1 MDWGTRQVWR
11 ANWSARWRVRG
22 LGWISA
28 QALLLVFLG
37 IFGSWGSGCRPER
50 ISEDPNDRLDFSSDT
65 LLFDTVFTTIGSVTL
80 PLKIYNRNDEAI
92 HVESISLREGA
103 HSQFRMNVDGIP
115 GYRVEDLTLSS
126 GDSLWIFVEVTV
138 DPNTGLLP
146 FVIEDAIEVKRGQVV
161 QEVILN
167 AWGQNAYFHGGLD
180 PIETLPCPA
189 VWSADKPHVI
199 YGIVEVDKDCSLR
212 ILAGTQVHVHSGG
225 GLLINQGTLD
235 VEGVLGSEVVFQGDR
250 LEPEYDDVP
259 GQWGV
264 ELNFSYETEYGIDA
278 VTVARG
284 GIWLYGSKNS
294 NIDYAIIK
302 NGTIG
307 IQVDTV
313 GVSNGYALRLTNTRI
328 FNMSAIGLYAQ
339 GGVIQGFN
347 NLIYDCGQSAA
358 AFTLGGVYRLDHCTF
373 ANYWSEGVREAPTV
387 FFNDWYEDINGTT
400 QIRPLDGSQFR
411 NCIVWGNNAGLPDFD
426 ELAADLLSPPVGG
439 VFFNSAV
446 DADDGTFPPSLL
458 INCSDGLQPPFASV
472 LERDFHLVS
481 NGTAWDGGS
490 SNFPISRDL
499 DGLPRAVGQPDKGCF
514 ERQQ

>member
-1 MDWGTRQVWR
+1 MDWATRH
-11 ANWSARWRVRG
+11 VRPVHWAAQ
-22 LGWISA
+22 LGA
-28 QALLLVFLG
+28 QRPFLLSVQATSLLFLG
-37 IFGSWGSGCRPER
+37 ILWFWGAGCRPER
-50 ISEDPNDRLDFSSDT
+50 FSDDPNDRLSFSADT

-80 PLKIYNRNDEAI
+80 PLKIFNGNEDAI
-92 HVESISLREGA
+92 HIQSIGLREGPQ
-103 HSQFRMNVDGIP
+103 SQFRMNVDGIP
-115 GYRVEDLTLSS
+115 GYRVENLTLSA
-126 GDSLWIFVEVTV
+126 GDSLWVFVEVTV
-138 DPNTGLLP
+138 DPNNGILP
-146 FVIEDAIEVKRGQVV
+146 FVIEDAIEVKRAGVV

-180 PIETLPCPA
+180 QIETLPCPS

-212 ILAGTQVHVHSGG
+212 ILAGTQVYVHSGG

-235 VEGVLGSEVVFQGDR
+235 VEGLLGSEVVFQGDR
-250 LEPEYDDVP
+250 LEPEYSDVP

-294 NIDYAIIK
+294 NIDYAIVK

-339 GGVIQGFN
+339 GGVIQGYN

-387 FFNDWYEDINGTT
+387 FFNDWYEDMNGTT
-400 QIRPLDGSQFR
+400 QIRSLDGSQFR

-426 ELAADLLSPPVGG
+426 ELAADLLSPPSGG

-446 DADDGTFPPSLL
+446 DGDDGAFPPGLL

-472 LERDFHLVS
+472 LDRDFHLIS
-481 NGTAWDGGS
+481 NGTAWDGGG
-490 SNFPISRDL
+490 SNFSISRDL